1 MAQRGVMNDL
11 FQPLDAVQEIC
22 IMREVPDVYGY
33 LRGRGVYLVHTRPLN
48 HIPQL
53 V

>member
-1 MAQRGVMNDL
+1 MDDL

-33 LRGRGVYLVHTRPLN
+33 LRGRGVQFVRTCPLD

-53 V
+53 I